1 MLCYY
6 LVFIKRNEEQ
16 ILRNLFLRLGRYDVA
31 DVGDVVLNCP
41 GGPACHGQAQSCP
54 NQPVATAES
63 GRYKSEYI
71 CILYVYINVYVY
83 YTCVY
88 IYIYK

>member
-1 MLCYY
+1 M
-6 LVFIKRNEEQ
+6 FIKRNEEQ
-16 ILRNLFLRLGRYDVA
+16 ILHNLFLRLGRYDVG

-41 GGPACHGQAQSCP
+41 ERPACHGQGQSCP

-83 YTCVY
+83 MCIY
-88 IYIYK
+88 IYI